1 MAASTNLT
9 PKQRVLRAKIAAN
22 ATWAREPDRVG
33 RMEKVRNAAEC
44 RFEKL
49 VDPDGILSPEER
61 ARRAANARR
70 SHMQSLALK
79 SAQARAKR
87 SA

>member
-9 PKQRVLRAKIAAN
+9 PEQRVLRAKIAAN
-22 ATWAREPDRVG
+22 ATWAKEPDRAG
-33 RMEKVRNAAEC
+33 RMAKVRKAAED

-49 VDPDGILSPEER
+49 VDPDGILLPEER
-61 ARRAANARR
+61 ARRAASARR

-79 SAQARAKR
+79 SAQARRKR